1 MNADYERARRELLER
16 QTEEALAEEGS
27 TAFKRHHAYIQRL
40 MRKEPGP
47 GTELLKV
54 LTVVR
59 SGSSLAPLRTSDVAI
74 ARALPTGVVVCKL
87 THLAERGLIARQ
99 QPMLVGVGS
108 WESTWTAEQSD

>member
-1 MNADYERARRELLER
+1 MNQDYEQARRELLER

-27 TAFKRHHAYIQRL
+27 TDFKRHHAYIERL

-59 SGSSLAPLRTSDVAI
+59 AQGAPLTSDVAI
-74 ARALPTGVVVCKL
+74 ARALPTDVALRKL
-87 THLAERGLIARQ
+87 KHLAERGLIARQ
-99 QPMLVGVGS
+99 APMYMGVGS
-108 WESTWTAEQSD
+108 WESHWAAEQL